1 MSALFLRIKAG
12 QPLDHLRCVVSEQ
25 HLIYEGESY
34 MQQMAL
40 IVEACA
46 QTTLY
51 RYTTLCI
58 GLQRTIHIHSDLPR
72 FLPYLP

>member
-1 MSALFLRIKAG
+1 
-12 QPLDHLRCVVSEQ
+12 
-25 HLIYEGESY
+25 

-58 GLQRTIHIHSDLPR
+58 GLQHTIHIHSDLPR
-72 FLPYLP
+72 FLSYLP